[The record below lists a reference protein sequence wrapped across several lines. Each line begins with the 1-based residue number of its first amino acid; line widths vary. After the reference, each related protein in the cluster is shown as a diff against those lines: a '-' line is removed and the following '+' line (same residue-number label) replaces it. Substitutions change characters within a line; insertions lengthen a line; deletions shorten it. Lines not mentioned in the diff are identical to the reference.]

1 MKRSNGDTFFDAME
15 PDEPEAAP
23 VRTQE
28 LVLDVDDVDL
38 PATLA
43 VPDRARGLVIFAHGS
58 GSSRWSPRNL
68 EVARALQRAGIAT
81 LLFDL
86 LTEQEAAD
94 NRARFDVPLLA
105 RRLLAT
111 ARWAGEEALPRS
123 APLGYFGASAGAAA
137 ALSAAAQAPAL
148 VAAVVSRGGR
158 PDLADR
164 WLPRVTV
171 PTLFI
176 VGENDRDVL
185 RLNEQAAARMEAPR
199 SLLVIPG
206 ASHLFEEPG
215 TLREV
220 ARLAVT
226 WFTERFSE
234 AGRRASTRIIDG
246 PRHWH

>member
-1 MKRSNGDTFFDAME
+1 MTSRSSIIGKATAALFLLMLFSSGCIWMGTVIGMVVRSPDAVMG
-15 PDEPEAAP
+15 
-23 VRTQE
+23 VGFI
-28 LVLDVDDVDL
+28 LM
-38 PATLA
+38 
-43 VPDRARGLVIFAHGS
+43 VP
-58 GSSRWSPRNL
+58 
-68 EVARALQRAGIAT
+68 
-81 LLFDL
+81 
-86 LTEQEAAD
+86 
-94 NRARFDVPLLA
+94 
-105 RRLLAT
+105 LAT

-185 RLNEQAAARMEAPR
+185 HLNEQAAAHMEAPR

-234 AGRRASTRIIDG
+234 ATRRASTRIIDG
-246 PRHWH
+246 PRRWH

>member
-1 MKRSNGDTFFDAME
+1 MKVFRDSQEA
-15 PDEPEAAP
+15 DEPEAAP

-43 VPDRARGLVIFAHGS
+43 VPDHARGLVIFAHGS
-58 GSSRWSPRNL
+58 GSSRSSPRNV

-94 NRARFDVPLLA
+94 ARARFDVPLLA

-111 ARWAGEEALPRS
+111 ARWAAKEALPRP
-123 APLGYFGASAGAAA
+123 APLGYFGASAGAVA
-137 ALSAAAQAPAL
+137 ALIAAAQEPAP

-164 WLPRVTV
+164 WLPRVAA

-176 VGENDRDVL
+176 VGENDHEVL
-185 RLNEQAAARMEAPR
+185 HLNEQAASRMEAPR
-199 SLLVIPG
+199 SLSVIPG
-206 ASHLFEEPG
+206 ASHLFEESG
-215 TLREV
+215 ALREV
-220 ARLAVT
+220 ARLTVT
-226 WFTERFSE
+226 WFTEQFSE
-234 AGRRASTRIIDG
+234 AARRASTGIIDD
-246 PRHWH
+246 PQTWH

>member
-1 MKRSNGDTFFDAME
+1 MKAFRNRLALLRQE
-15 PDEPEAAP
+15 AEEPEAAP

-38 PATLA
+38 PATLG

-58 GSSRWSPRNL
+58 GSSRSSPRNV
-68 EVARALQRAGIAT
+68 EVARALQQAGIAT

-86 LTEQEAAD
+86 LTEREAAD
-94 NRARFDVPLLA
+94 TRARFDVPVLA

-111 ARWAGEEALPRS
+111 ARWAAKEALPRP

-137 ALSAAAQAPAL
+137 ALVAAAQAPAL
-148 VAAVVSRGGR
+148 VTAVVSRGGR

-164 WLPRVTV
+164 WLGRVAA

-176 VGENDRDVL
+176 VGETDRDVL
-185 RLNEQAAARMEAPR
+185 HVNEQAAAQMDAPR
-199 SLLVIPG
+199 SLSVIAG

-215 TLREV
+215 ALREV

-234 AGRRASTRIIDG
+234 ATRRASTGIIDDSR
-246 PRHWH
+246 PWH